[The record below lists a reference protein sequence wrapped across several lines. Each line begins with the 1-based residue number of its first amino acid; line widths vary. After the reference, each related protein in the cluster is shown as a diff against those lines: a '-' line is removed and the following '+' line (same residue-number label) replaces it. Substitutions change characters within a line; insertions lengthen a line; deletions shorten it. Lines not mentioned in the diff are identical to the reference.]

1 MFFNIIS
8 LFKKRKGKN
17 SRIPKTRK
25 TSEQKNYTVK
35 MTEETEEITE
45 ATETH
50 YCRKCGAQ
58 LPPQALYCPRCGT
71 SVKPTEWEEIQ
82 VSADNLVSR
91 VKELIDEGNVRRIIV
106 RSQAGD
112 TLIEIPMTIG
122 VIGAFLA
129 PYLAAL
135 GAIAAIVTRCTIAV
149 ERRTE

>member
-1 MFFNIIS
+1 M
-8 LFKKRKGKN
+8 
-17 SRIPKTRK
+17 
-25 TSEQKNYTVK
+25 VK
-35 MTEETEEITE
+35 MSEETEVTE
-45 ATETH
+45 ATEIH

-91 VKELIDEGNVRRIIV
+91 VKELIDEGNIRRIIV

-112 TLIEIPMTIG
+112 TLIEIPMTVG
-122 VIGAFLA
+122 VIGALLA

-135 GAIAAIVTRCTIAV
+135 GAIAAIVTHCTIAV